1 MRLAWGRNEAGR
13 RTDTSCDLA
22 ICDIYA
28 KLHAIIIKAA
38 VLRFH
43 RCSDRSFVSPSAIS
57 VGLNYQDALL

>member
-28 KLHAIIIKAA
+28 KLHAIILKK
-38 VLRFH
+38 LRFH